1 MAGCA
6 WLGKHLSVGSM
17 FNAPPVDVNRNGR
30 LWLTGARALGWRL
43 ASAALWALAP
53 PRCLLCEAAGDAGA
67 IDICRH
73 CLAQLPR
80 NGSAWQS
87 GTGAISRICCPWRYD
102 YPVDALIRSLKF
114 RGERACGRLL
124 GSLLAGQ
131 LGGAEGS
138 HATVVVPMPL
148 HRHRLQ
154 QRGYNQAT
162 EIAVFAARPLA
173 LPVRRDVLARQR
185 ATLAQSTLSLAERRL
200 NPRGAFKASVQ
211 LRGAHVALVD
221 DVITTG
227 STAAA
232 AAEALLAAG
241 AASVELWVLAQVQRA
256 AASQTMPSS
265 TAMPK

>member
-1 MAGCA
+1 
-6 WLGKHLSVGSM
+6 M
-17 FNAPPVDVNRNGR
+17 FNAPPIDVNRNGR
-30 LWLTGARALGWRL
+30 MWLTAPWALGRHL
-43 ASAALWALAP
+43 ATAAMWELAP
-53 PRCLLCEAAGDAGA
+53 PRCLLCEAAGDVGA

-80 NGSAWQS
+80 NSSAWQP
-87 GTGAISRICCPWRYD
+87 GMGAIARICCPWRYD

-114 RGERACGRLL
+114 RGERACARLL
-124 GSLLAGQ
+124 GGLLAEQ
-131 LGGAEGS
+131 LRGDDGS
-138 HATVVVPMPL
+138 QARVVVPMPL
-148 HRHRLQ
+148 HQRRLQ
-154 QRGYNQAT
+154 QRGYNQAL

-173 LPVRRDVLARQR
+173 LPVRRDALARQR

-200 NPRGAFKASVQ
+200 NPRGAFKAGEQ

-241 AASVELWVLAQVQRA
+241 VASVELWVLARVQRA
-256 AASQTMPSS
+256 AASQMMPSN